1 MPVKCY
7 CNPFALASFLFHF
20 TTVVR
25 VAGRVGAPPFTA
37 AALGVSEV
45 CEQQNSEVY
54 RDDGCDGAEREK
66 TKEAMEREGRSTA
79 ASLSLCSQ
87 APPPASPRA
96 PAARAV
102 PLTSRDAALRSGD
115 GEPRAL
121 RDSSMRRGAQPS
133 RPASGSSYPLVV
145 LGTYLPSLSFLC
157 RSPSLNTSFTSM
169 FPRPL
174 PPAPPPETVHSNLE
188 RARAQT
194 HRKNEGGIIFMGPSH
209 DR

>member
-1 MPVKCY
+1 MVQRERRRKKLWREEGG
-7 CNPFALASFLFHF
+7 AL
-20 TTVVR
+20 
-25 VAGRVGAPPFTA
+25 PPH
-37 AALGVSEV
+37 
-45 CEQQNSEVY
+45 C
-54 RDDGCDGAEREK
+54 
-66 TKEAMEREGRSTA
+66 RSV
-79 ASLSLCSQ
+79 LKL
-87 APPPASPRA
+87 PPPASPRA

-174 PPAPPPETVHSNLE
+174 PPAPPPLLPIVPETVHSNLE